1 MVVKAGEN
9 QNGQVTWKQVAL
21 KQGKR
26 LALVGLAGLLWIQP
40 VLELNWLGNSSSIV
54 AAAEATKTGEE
65 MITSGAKL
73 MKYTYTTTRS
83 GKAVKVLMDVVEV
96 DLSNPYVQMDIMTG
110 KNNQLTTRQTVEKMA
125 QETGAV
131 AGINGDFFVMNG
143 QGVPMGAAVSKGT
156 VVSSPAQL
164 SGMYAFA
171 VSKDGN
177 PMIDLFRFNGSVTAE
192 DGSTYPL
199 AGINQ
204 ESYKLEP
211 ENVYSHVN
219 NMFIYTS
226 AWKSTERPT
235 ASFTTPTEVLVQGD
249 VVQQISLQAPIQGTI
264 PEGAYILRAHGTA
277 ADYIAQHLSV
287 GQRVSAAYQ
296 LVAQSSGQKVDPASL
311 QMMIG
316 GHTLLV
322 DQGKAS
328 GFTRSTTGIS
338 GGSAVARTAVGYS
351 KDGKKAYMI
360 TAEKNSSSSGL
371 TLKELQSF
379 MVSIGVWKGM
389 NLDGGG
395 STTMVNRPLAETNAS
410 LTFTTSNGAA
420 GQRAVVNGLGVFS
433 TAPQGTLK
441 GLKVSGNTRLMIGES
456 ASYTLKGYDTYYN
469 PIDTSNI
476 GAKWSASNSNLVE
489 SNGSFKAAKAG
500 ASQVVATSNG
510 VKTSLNVNVLGGK
523 DLESLTPSTTF
534 APLES
539 GTSINVPV
547 TAKLKSTVATV
558 NVPAESIKWKFNGID
573 AVVKDGVLK
582 INKVN
587 TGVKVAY
594 ATPQYDGFSGTPI
607 VFSTSEEQVWE
618 NFENVS
624 YPLSFTGLPAG
635 TTGAVS
641 VVQGT
646 SSATG
651 NAGQG
656 VKVLKLDYD
665 MTNGTRNRFAY
676 AQFNGTTGRAIPTGA
691 TQMSIDVL
699 GDASQNW
706 LRVEFEDANGKAIYG
721 DLTKQIDFN
730 NWQTLKLDL
739 STLNLKQPAKLKRIY
754 LVNLEEGQDERTL
767 QGSIS
772 LDNIKFTA
780 PASQGGS
787 SVNTGVTAVMTIG
800 KKAMT
805 VNNSTKTLD
814 VAPVLQNGVTYVP
827 IKYIIDYFGGEA
839 NWDGPNKKLTIIQGK
854 TTLELTVN
862 KKEFLLGGMKKQG
875 EAAPII
881 SSNRTLFPLRL
892 VSEQLGIQVKWEQI
906 TKSITLKS

>member
-9 QNGQVTWKQVAL
+9 QNEQVKWKQVAL

-26 LALVGLAGLLWIQP
+26 LVLISLAGLLWIQP
-40 VLELNWLGNSSSIV
+40 VVGMNWLGNTASIV
-54 AAAEATKTGEE
+54 SAAESTQTGEE
-65 MITSGAKL
+65 MITAGAKL
-73 MKYTYTTTRS
+73 VKYTYSTTR
-83 GKAVKVLMDVVEV
+83 GNKNLKVLMDVIEV

-110 KNNQLTTRQTVEKMA
+110 KNNQLTTRQTVQNMA
-125 QETGAV
+125 IETGAV
-131 AGINGDFFVMNG
+131 AGVNGDFFVMSG
-143 QGVPMGAAVSKGT
+143 QGVPMGGAVSKGAL
-156 VVSSPAQL
+156 VSSPAQL

-171 VSKDGN
+171 VSKDGK
-177 PMIDLFRFNGSVTAE
+177 PSIDLFRFNGSVTAE
-192 DGSTYPL
+192 DGSTFPL

-204 ESYKLEP
+204 ESYKIEP
-211 ENVYSHVN
+211 DNTFSHVN

-226 AWKSTERPT
+226 AWKSAERPK
-235 ASFTTPTEVLVQGD
+235 ASSTTPTEVLVQGD
-249 VVQQISLQAPIQGTI
+249 VIQQISLQAPIQGTI

-277 ADYIAQHLSV
+277 ADYITSHFSV
-287 GQRVSAAYQ
+287 GQRVSTSYQ
-296 LVAQSSGQKVDPASL
+296 LVAQSSGQMVDPTSL
-311 QMMIG
+311 QVMIG

-322 DQGKAS
+322 DEGKAS
-328 GFTRSTTGIS
+328 SFTRSTSGIS
-338 GGSAVARTAVGYS
+338 GGSSVARTAVGYS
-351 KDGKKAYMI
+351 KDGTKAYMI
-360 TAEKNSSSSGL
+360 TAENNSGSPGL
-371 TLKELQSF
+371 TLKELQNF
-379 MVSIGVWKGM
+379 MISIGVWKGM

-395 STTMVNRPLAETNAS
+395 STTMVSRPLAETKAE
-410 LTFTTSNGAA
+410 LTFSTSNGAA

-456 ASYTLKGYDTYYN
+456 ASYTLKGYDNYYN

-476 GAKWSASNSNLVE
+476 GATWSASNSNLVE
-489 SNGSFKAAKAG
+489 SNGSFKAAKSG
-500 ASQVVATSNG
+500 DSQVVATSNG

-547 TAKLKSTVATV
+547 TAKLKSTVSTV
-558 NVPAESIKWKFNGID
+558 NVPAESIKWKFSGID
-573 AVVKDGVLK
+573 AVVSDGVLK

-587 TGVKVAY
+587 SGVKIAY
-594 ATPQYDGFSGTPI
+594 ATPEYDGFSGTPI
-607 VFSTSEEQVWE
+607 VLSTSEEQVWE

-624 YPLSFTGLPAG
+624 YPFNFTGLPAG
-635 TTGAVS
+635 MSGSVS

-646 SSATG
+646 GSTG
-651 NAGQG
+651 QNS
-656 VKVLKLDYD
+656 KVLKIDYD
-665 MTNGTRNRFAY
+665 MTNGTGNRFAY
-676 AQFNGTTGRAIPTGA
+676 AQFNGTTGKAIPAGA
-691 TQMSIDVL
+691 TQMTIDVL
-699 GDASQNW
+699 GDSSQNW

-721 DLTKQIDFN
+721 DLTKQIDSN
-730 NWQTLKLDL
+730 NWKTLKLDL

-754 LVNLEEGQDERTL
+754 LVNLEEGQDERAL

-780 PASQGGS
+780 PASQGES
-787 SVNTGVTAVMTIG
+787 SVNTGVTALMTIG
-800 KKAMT
+800 KKTMT

-827 IKYIIDYFGGEA
+827 IKYILDSFGGSA
-839 NWDGPNKKLTIIQGK
+839 NWDKVNKKLTVIQGG
-854 TTLELTVN
+854 TTMELTVN
-862 KKEFLLGGMKKQG
+862 KREFLLGGVKKQG

-881 SSNRTLFPLRL
+881 LNSRTLVPLRL
-892 VSEQLGIQVKWEQI
+892 VSEQLGIQVKWEKI